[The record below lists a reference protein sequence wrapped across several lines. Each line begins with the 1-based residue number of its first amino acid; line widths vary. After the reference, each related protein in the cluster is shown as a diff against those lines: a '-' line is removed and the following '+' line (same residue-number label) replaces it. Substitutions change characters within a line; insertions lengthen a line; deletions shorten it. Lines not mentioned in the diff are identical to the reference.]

1 MKSSYLRAGAA
12 LACAL
17 MLSACGGSDGNML
30 LGGQFRGVTKAGLV
44 LQNNGG
50 SDLAIEPTG
59 TGAGEFYFKDLVETD
74 DRYDVKIKPGTKP
87 SNASE
92 CTVTN
97 GSGRVVYDVTNIF
110 VVCTLNQHELKG
122 TITGLTGANLVLL
135 NGSDKVAVP
144 AGATSF
150 AMTKVNEDAPYGI
163 TVLTQPDNQTCTV
176 ANGSGTMGANDVTN
190 VAITCGPRT
199 Q

>member
-30 LGGQFRGVTKAGLV
+30 LGGTYYGVTKSGLV
-44 LQNNGG
+44 LTNNGG

-59 TGAGEFYFKDLVETD
+59 TGMGEFFFKDLVDTD
-74 DRYDVKIKPGTKP
+74 DRYDVQIKPGTKP

-92 CTVTN
+92 CKVFN
-97 GSGRVVYDVTNIF
+97 GSGRVVYDVRTIR
-110 VVCTLNQHELKG
+110 VECTLKQHELKG
-122 TITGLTGANLVLL
+122 TITGLTGANLVLV
-135 NGSDKVAVP
+135 NGSDQVAVP

-150 AMTKVNEDAPYGI
+150 AMAKINEDAPYGI

-190 VAITCGPRT
+190 VAVTCGPRT